1 MLSLLDGV
9 LVHRMLSLPLLPPP
23 PLKKNLIIGLRSQFT
38 NCTMVWQPASNDKP
52 GFSYPRTQHNE
63 WGRDPPPS
71 PPTSYHLKEGAL
83 KPLVRFV
90 PSHCVRVSRKTFSQ
104 KSLTKRKEK
113 MITLSLAG
121 GSGVFNMVEFLS
133 TLANEAS
140 HSSNVVAS
148 QNLWSPWSFYEEH
161 RHIQHHENIVT
172 IWAIGFGEVFLLKV
186 WLNRISIINKLI
198 FIAYPLQT
206 V

>member
-1 MLSLLDGV
+1 MYLNLYPKRRVMFVNGINLPSYKSLPQFLNKKPQGAMLSLLDGV
-9 LVHRMLSLPLLPPP
+9 LVHRMLSLPLLPPA
-23 PLKKNLIIGLRSQFT
+23 LKKNVIIGLRSQFT

-52 GFSYPRTQHNE
+52 GFSCYFA
-63 WGRDPPPS
+63 G
-71 PPTSYHLKEGAL
+71 Y
-83 KPLVRFV
+83 
-90 PSHCVRVSRKTFSQ
+90 SQ

>member
-1 MLSLLDGV
+1 MCLTQEHNTMNEV
-9 LVHRMLSLPLLPPP
+9 ATPPP
-23 PLKKNLIIGLRSQFT
+23 
-38 NCTMVWQPASNDKP
+38 
-52 GFSYPRTQHNE
+52 
-63 WGRDPPPS
+63 

-148 QNLWSPWSFYEEH
+148 QNL
-161 RHIQHHENIVT
+161 
-172 IWAIGFGEVFLLKV
+172 
-186 WLNRISIINKLI
+186 
-198 FIAYPLQT
+198 
-206 V
+206 

>member
-1 MLSLLDGV
+1 MTSLGFPVTSLILSYSPYEERQCESYV
-9 LVHRMLSLPLLPPP
+9 
-23 PLKKNLIIGLRSQFT
+23 
-38 NCTMVWQPASNDKP
+38 
-52 GFSYPRTQHNE
+52 SYPITQHNE
-63 WGRDPPPS
+63 WGRDPPPP

-83 KPLVRFV
+83 KPLVWFV

-104 KSLTKRKEK
+104 KSLTKRREK

>member
-1 MLSLLDGV
+1 
-9 LVHRMLSLPLLPPP
+9 
-23 PLKKNLIIGLRSQFT
+23 
-38 NCTMVWQPASNDKP
+38 MVWQPASNDKP
-52 GFSYPRTQHNE
+52 GFSCYFA
-63 WGRDPPPS
+63 G
-71 PPTSYHLKEGAL
+71 Y
-83 KPLVRFV
+83 
-90 PSHCVRVSRKTFSQ
+90 SQ